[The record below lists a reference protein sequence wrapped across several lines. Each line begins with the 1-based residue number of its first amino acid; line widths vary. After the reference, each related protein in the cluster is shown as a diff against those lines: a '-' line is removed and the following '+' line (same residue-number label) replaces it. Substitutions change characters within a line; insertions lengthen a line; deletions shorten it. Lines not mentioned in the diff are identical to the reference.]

1 MTNTCMKCGKVFA
14 HNEPV
19 YMAYG
24 RVVDFSSF
32 FSDEFTKGGMGGSS
46 SNLQILGLM
55 CRHCYELSMWEANKN
70 DE

>member
-1 MTNTCMKCGKVFA
+1 MTNTCMKCGKIFT
-14 HNEPV
+14 HDEPV

-24 RVVDFSSF
+24 RVVDFHSE
-32 FSDEFTKGGMGGSS
+32 DFTKGGMGGSS

-55 CRHCYELSMWEANKN
+55 CRHCYELSMQEANKN

>member
-1 MTNTCMKCGKVFA
+1 MINTCMKCGKVFT

-19 YMAYG
+19 YVAYSN
-24 RVVDFSSF
+24 VVDLT
-32 FSDEFTKGGMGGSS
+32 SDKFTKGGMGGSS

-55 CRHCYELSMWEANKN
+55 CRYCYELSMQEATKN

>member
-1 MTNTCMKCGKVFA
+1 MTNTCMKCGKVLA

-19 YMAYG
+19 YVAYG
-24 RVVDFSSF
+24 DVVDLT
-32 FSDEFTKGGMGGSS
+32 SDKFTKGGMGGSS

-55 CRHCYELSMWEANKN
+55 CRHCYELSLQEATKN

>member
-1 MTNTCMKCGKVFA
+1 MTNICMKCGKILI

-19 YMAYG
+19 YVAYSD
-24 RVVDFSSF
+24 VVDLT
-32 FSDEFTKGGMGGSS
+32 SDKFTKGGIGGSS

-55 CRHCYELSMWEANKN
+55 CRHCYELSLQEATKN

>member
-1 MTNTCMKCGKVFA
+1 MTNTCMKCGKVLA
-14 HNEPV
+14 PNEPV

-24 RVVDFSSF
+24 RVVDFHSE
-32 FSDEFTKGGMGGSS
+32 DFTRGGMGGSS

-55 CRHCYELSMWEANKN
+55 CRHCYELSLQEATKN

>member
-1 MTNTCMKCGKVFA
+1 MANICMKCGKVFT

-19 YMAYG
+19 YIAYG
-24 RVVDFSSF
+24 DVVDFSSEAF
-32 FSDEFTKGGMGGSS
+32 IKGGMGGSS

-55 CRHCYELSMWEANKN
+55 CRHCYELSLQEATKN